1 MSWPSANIKKNYYI
15 NTLINN
21 KLVLSPV
28 SLQLLQNHNFEVKQT
43 DTYLEIVHRKAINW
57 VWPFFSI
64 VLGLAV
70 IPLIT
75 FGNFKLG
82 LLMILLLIYPVY
94 QLFQELKQ
102 PKKLSIDSY
111 SKRLTVETRN
121 HKLSIFSFD
130 QLKSIQLNTLDEY
143 LEPNPF
149 REEVVIRHFYVD
161 LQLTSGLHHT
171 VMTFKEAEQ
180 DDVEGFISEIEAL
193 LVQPNPKPRKVK
205 A

>member
-1 MSWPSANIKKNYYI
+1 VISAH
-15 NTLINN
+15 
-21 KLVLSPV
+21 
-28 SLQLLQNHNFEVKQT
+28 SLQLLQQHNFEVRQT
-43 DTYLEIVHRKAINW
+43 DTYFEVIHRKGINW

-64 VLGLAV
+64 ALGLVV

-82 LLMILLLIYPVY
+82 LLVILLLIYPVY
-94 QLFQELKQ
+94 QLFRELKQ
-102 PKKLSIDSY
+102 PKKLSIDSHA
-111 SKRLTVETRN
+111 KKLTVETRN
-121 HKLSIFSFD
+121 HKSSVFLFN
-130 QLKSIQLNTLDEY
+130 QLKSINLNTFDEY

-149 REEVVIRHFYVD
+149 REEVVIRHFYID

-180 DDVEGFISEIEAL
+180 DVVEGFISEIEAL
-193 LVQPNPKPRKVK
+193 LVQPNPKPKKVK